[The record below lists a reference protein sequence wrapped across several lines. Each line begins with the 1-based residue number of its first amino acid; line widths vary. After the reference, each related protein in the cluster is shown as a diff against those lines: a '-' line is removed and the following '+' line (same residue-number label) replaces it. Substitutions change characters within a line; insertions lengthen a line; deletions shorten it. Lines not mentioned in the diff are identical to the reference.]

1 MTKLDYA
8 SVLIICIF
16 PLAAEDDSKNEGG
29 SGGGQGGSGGGGG
42 GGGSVSISEQ
52 ILLIMERL
60 LVEAT
65 QSVASV
71 EVYCQFASNSGIST
85 NQFIMTHEKETL
97 FLDFFYF

>member
-8 SVLIICIF
+8 SVLIICMF

-29 SGGGQGGSGGGGG
+29 SGGGQGGSGGG

-85 NQFIMTHEKETL
+85 NST
-97 FLDFFYF
+97 

>member
-8 SVLIICIF
+8 SVLRICMF

-85 NQFIMTHEKETL
+85 NST
-97 FLDFFYF
+97 